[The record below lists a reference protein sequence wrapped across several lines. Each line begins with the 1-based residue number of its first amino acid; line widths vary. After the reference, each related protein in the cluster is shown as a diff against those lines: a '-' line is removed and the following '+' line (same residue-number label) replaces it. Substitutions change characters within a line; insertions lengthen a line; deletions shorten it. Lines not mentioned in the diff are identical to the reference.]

1 MCICTMHNDKTNT
14 IDFVTQASDII
25 VYIGLKVNLYKGIT
39 RQKHVNNATV
49 KALTTN
55 ETYYSINSNT
65 SKWYR
70 YVTLPQYEN
79 EVRWQ

>member
-1 MCICTMHNDKTNT
+1 MYNDTTNT
-14 IDFVTQASDII
+14 IDFITQASDII
-25 VYIGLKVNLYKGIT
+25 VYIGLIVKLYIGIT
-39 RQKHVNNATV
+39 RQKNITNATV

-55 ETYYSINSNT
+55 ETYSINSNT